1 MSNILILGAGRVGA
15 SVAEQL
21 VHERYH
27 VTIVDENPE
36 QLKPLADRLDLR
48 TLVGHAGSPAVL
60 AAAGAADA
68 DLLLAVTP
76 LDELNMVA
84 CKIAYELF
92 NIPTRLARI
101 RDPDL
106 LARPELFTDNN
117 FAIDHVITPAQ
128 IVTDY
133 LVSLVAT
140 PEALQVL
147 DFAGGKAQ
155 LVAIRVEA
163 GAHMDGQDLATL
175 DKLLPKIDRRVVS
188 IYRKNR
194 RIHPDGNT
202 VLQVGDEVFFLAATE
217 HIRAVIKEMRG
228 TEKAIKR
235 ITLSGGGNV
244 GYRLA
249 QTLQND
255 YQVKLIEANK
265 ERAAWLAEAL
275 PHTLVL
281 RGDATDEALLES
293 ELIERCDLYFA
304 LTSDDEDNIMSS
316 LLAKQMGARKTIA
329 IINRS
334 RYVDLLQGGKIDVAI
349 SPAIATIGSL
359 LAHVRSGDVVAVHSL
374 RRGAA
379 EAMEIIVH
387 GTPATSR
394 VVGKKID
401 EIKLPSGADLAA
413 IVRGNKVLIAHGHTM
428 IESDDHVILF
438 VDNKAHIREVEQ
450 LFAVKIGFF

>member
-21 VHERYH
+21 VHERYN
-27 VTIVDENPE
+27 VTIVDENPDN
-36 QLKPLADRLDLR
+36 LKPLADRLDLR
-48 TLVGHAGSPAVL
+48 TLTGHAASPSVL

-68 DLLLAVTP
+68 DLVLAVTP
-76 LDELNMVA
+76 RDELNMVA

-92 NIPTRLARI
+92 NVPTRLARI

-106 LARPELFTDNN
+106 LARPELFSEHN

-133 LVSLVAT
+133 LVSLVEN

-155 LVAIRVEA
+155 LVATRVEA

-175 DKLLPKIDRRVVS
+175 NKLLPKIDRRVVS

-194 RIHPDGNT
+194 RIHPDGDT
-202 VLQVGDEVFFLAATE
+202 ILQVGDEVFFLAATE
-217 HIRAVIKEMRG
+217 HIRAVMREMRG
-228 TEKAIKR
+228 EEKTIKR

-244 GYRLA
+244 GFRLA

-255 YQVKLIEANK
+255 YQVKLIESDK
-265 ERAAWLAEAL
+265 VRATWLAEAL
-275 PHTLVL
+275 PQTLVL
-281 RGDATDEALLES
+281 SGDATDEALLES
-293 ELIERCDLYFA
+293 ELIERCDLYLA

-359 LAHVRSGDVVAVHSL
+359 LAHVRSGDVVSVHSL

-387 GTPATSR
+387 GTSNTSS
-394 VVGKKID
+394 VIGKKMAD
-401 EIKLPSGADLAA
+401 IKLPSGADLAA
-413 IVRGNKVLIAHGHTM
+413 VVRGKKVIIAHSDTV
-428 IESDDHVILF
+428 IEAEDHVILF
-438 VDNKAHIREVEQ
+438 VDNKAHIREVEK